1 MRKLIVLSFAYLAS
15 FVSANYKSNSQEF
28 ITNAQINNDVRK
40 INNGMGIMREEKAY
54 KMGHKYHNA
63 GIKKAYYKPYSK
75 KAYIRSCSN
84 KKSNSNNFKT
94 NIQVN
99 NDVERV
105 NNAGYAKGYAGNKW
119 RTNSWNKKSNSNN
132 FKTNVQVNND
142 VERINNGNGRR
153 MLARAKIGAE
163 RGVEHAGIQRAERG
177 VEHAGIQH
185 GLGQ

>member
-99 NDVERV
+99 NDVQRV
-105 NNAGYAKGYAGNKW
+105 NNAGMNKAYQQYN
-119 RTNSWNKKSNSNN
+119 RSYSNKKSNSNN

-142 VERINNGNGRR
+142 VERVINGNGRR
-153 MLARAKIGAE
+153 MLK
-163 RGVEHAGIQRAERG
+163 H
-177 VEHAGIQH
+177 
-185 GLGQ
+185 